1 MKQNN
6 QVSQKKV
13 RDSNIELLRILMMI
27 VIVAH
32 HYIVNSGIFQMIVNT
47 PPRQATSEFR
57 TMFALLFGWGGKTAI
72 NVFLIITGYFMCR
85 QEFKWRKVLFLAG
98 EVVFYRWIIA
108 AIFLVSGYEPFS
120 LKEFVKT
127 VLVVPY
133 GFGQGFTS
141 SFLGMY
147 VLVPFIN
154 IFIQALDRKN
164 LEKLLV
170 TLLVIFTGFSTFFFN
185 SAFEYLGWYV
195 TMYLAGSYIRLFG
208 AEWMRNLRTTGF
220 LCAGF
225 LVLSW
230 FSVAGIRLVSLI
242 LNRNLPYYYFVA
254 DSNKILAFLTACALF
269 LFFKNLNI
277 GKSRIIN
284 RFAASTFGVLMI
296 HASSDTMRKWLWR
309 DICGNADAFGKSTF
323 ILHAAGCTLGVYFL
337 CVLIDMGRKALTGK
351 IISKI
356 SEGRNF
362 RICQKI

>member
-1 MKQNN
+1 MKEM
-6 QVSQKKV
+6 KV

-32 HYIVNSGIFQMIVNT
+32 HYVVNSGVFQLIVNT
-47 PPRQATSEFR
+47 PPRQAASEFR

-72 NVFLIITGYFMCR
+72 NVFLLITGYFMCR
-85 QEFKWRKVLFLAG
+85 QEFKWHKVLFLAG

-108 AIFLVSGYEPFS
+108 AIFLVSGYESFS

-127 VLVVPY
+127 IFVVPY
-133 GFGQGFTS
+133 DFGRGFTS

-154 IFIQALDRKN
+154 IFIQVLDKKK

-170 TLLVIFTGFSTFFFN
+170 VLLVIFTGFSTFFFN

-220 LCAGF
+220 LCAGS

-230 FSVAGIRLVSLI
+230 FSIAGIRFVSLI
-242 LNRNLPYYYFVA
+242 LNRNFPYYYFVA
-254 DSNKILAFLTACALF
+254 DSNKVLAFLTACALF
-269 LFFKNLNI
+269 LFFNLNI
-277 GKSRIIN
+277 GKNRIIN

-296 HASSDTMRKWLWR
+296 HASSDTMRKWLWQ
-309 DICGNADAFGKSTF
+309 DICGNVDAFEKGSF
-323 ILHAAGCTLGVYFL
+323 ILHALGCTLGVYFL
-337 CVLIDMGRKALTGK
+337 CVLIDMGRKAFTEK
-351 IISKI
+351 IINKI
-356 SEGRNF
+356 SEWRNF
-362 RICQKI
+362 KICQKI

>member
-1 MKQNN
+1 
-6 QVSQKKV
+6 
-13 RDSNIELLRILMMI
+13 
-27 VIVAH
+27 
-32 HYIVNSGIFQMIVNT
+32 
-47 PPRQATSEFR
+47 
-57 TMFALLFGWGGKTAI
+57 
-72 NVFLIITGYFMCR
+72 MCR

-98 EVVFYRWIIA
+98 EVVFYRWVIA

-133 GFGQGFTS
+133 DFGQGFTS

-154 IFIQALDRKN
+154 ILVQSLDRKN
-164 LEKLLV
+164 LERLLV
-170 TLLVIFTGFSTFFFN
+170 VLLVIFTGFSTFFFN
-185 SAFEYLGWYV
+185 NTFEYLGWYITV
-195 TMYLAGSYIRLFG
+195 YLAGSYIRLFG
-208 AEWMRNLRTTGF
+208 AEWMKSLRTTAF

-225 LVLSW
+225 LILSW
-230 FSVAGIRLVSLI
+230 LSVAGIRILALI

-254 DSNKILAFLTACALF
+254 DSNKILAFFTACALF

-277 GKSRIIN
+277 GKVWIIN

-296 HASSDTMRKWLWR
+296 HASSDTMRKWLWQ
-309 DICGNADAFGKSTF
+309 DICGNTDAFERDAF
-323 ILHAAGCTLGVYFL
+323 ILHAVGCTLCVYFL
-337 CVLIDMGRKALTGK
+337 CVLIDMGRKSLTGK

-356 SEGRNF
+356 SERINF

>member
-1 MKQNN
+1 MKEM
-6 QVSQKKV
+6 KV

-72 NVFLIITGYFMCR
+72 NVFLLITGYFMCR

-98 EVVFYRWIIA
+98 EVVFYRWVIA

-133 GFGQGFTS
+133 DFGQGFTS

-154 IFIQALDRKN
+154 ILVQSLDRKN
-164 LEKLLV
+164 LERLLV
-170 TLLVIFTGFSTFFFN
+170 VLLVIFTGFSTFFFN
-185 SAFEYLGWYV
+185 NTFEYLGWYITV
-195 TMYLAGSYIRLFG
+195 YLAGSYIRLFG
-208 AEWMRNLRTTGF
+208 AEWMKSLRTTAF

-225 LVLSW
+225 LILSW
-230 FSVAGIRLVSLI
+230 LSVAGIRILALI

-254 DSNKILAFLTACALF
+254 DSNKILAFFTACALF

-277 GKSRIIN
+277 GKVWIIN

-296 HASSDTMRKWLWR
+296 HASSDTMRKWLWQ
-309 DICGNADAFGKSTF
+309 DICGNTDAFERDAF
-323 ILHAAGCTLGVYFL
+323 ILHAVGCTLCVYFL
-337 CVLIDMGRKALTGK
+337 CVLIDMGRKSLTGK

-356 SEGRNF
+356 SERINF